1 MNLLERTILDNNGRI
16 SSIHPKTKK
25 LYGMGGI
32 RLKLHYS
39 FVFFYWM
46 RSYPTDIKVNRFKED
61 QSEKVE
67 LKKSVQLLTYW

>member
-1 MNLLERTILDNNGRI
+1 
-16 SSIHPKTKK
+16 
-25 LYGMGGI
+25 MGGI